1 MLIKEILLLICR
13 LYEASQLHNF
23 FQKGFNHPILVCA
36 GFLNPWRLDMP
47 LFRIETKHECGHG
60 FGLCCNCASLCLKET
75 YKDKQKIYT
84 RWFKVTFSSPSWRSL
99 NHLKGSLNHR
109 KKVTKNCQ
117 VDMFVYPEEL
127 VVWERTVFFSNSSG
141 MGPGPHEIP
150 KILKGFLLGN
160 SQGNSQLG
168 QVKCTNST
176 VFWRNK

>member
-1 MLIKEILLLICR
+1 M
-13 LYEASQLHNF
+13 
-23 FQKGFNHPILVCA
+23 
-36 GFLNPWRLDMP
+36 W
-47 LFRIETKHECGHG
+47 TW
-60 FGLCCNCASLCLKET
+60 LCLCYNCASLCLKET

-84 RWFKVTFSSPSWRSL
+84 RWFKVTFSSPVGGHL

-127 VVWERTVFFSNSSG
+127 VVWGRTVVFSNSSG

-176 VFWRNK
+176 VFGETNKEHVRKNMYFWAPPTKKWSAVKYHTTITNITNVVTNT